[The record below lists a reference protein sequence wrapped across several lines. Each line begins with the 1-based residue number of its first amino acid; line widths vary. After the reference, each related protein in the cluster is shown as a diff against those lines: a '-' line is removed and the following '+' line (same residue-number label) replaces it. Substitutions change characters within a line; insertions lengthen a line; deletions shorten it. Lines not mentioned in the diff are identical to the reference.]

1 MAAKSET
8 RQGLP
13 NKLWNEQVPVGG
25 LYSIDGPVLL
35 LNGLPLYLF
44 PAFLVVSSS
53 QNFLGAC
60 L

>member
-35 LNGLPLYLF
+35 LNGLPLYL
-44 PAFLVVSSS
+44 
-53 QNFLGAC
+53 
-60 L
+60 